1 MATNSVGCEAIES
14 IGVQPIAMIEKT
26 VAQHAKHLTAPTDF
40 MKQASKRRLIMVN
53 NAIQTILFSDRN
65 ITLV

>member
-1 MATNSVGCEAIES
+1 
-14 IGVQPIAMIEKT
+14 MIEKT